1 MTEAVTLDHITIVLH
16 QPRYPENIGAA
27 VRAMRNMGIGKLTV
41 VDPREYDLEKIRK
54 MATHACLETVEG
66 IQLKATLKEALE
78 PFQYV
83 VGTTAR
89 LGGQRRTS
97 APAAMAE
104 KLIAVSREN
113 QVAVVFGREDRGL
126 ANDDLVLC
134 HELVHI
140 PTAEFSSLNL
150 AQAVMVMCYELFNAG
165 SESKPAFAPRM
176 ASRREL
182 DDMLD
187 QLKEILIKICY
198 INPENPDYWMH
209 HLRQFF
215 TRIQARAREVNIIR
229 GLIRQVAWHAEK
241 RYRDGL
247 DDGRGTPGEKETE
260 GCG

>member
-1 MTEAVTLDHITIVLH
+1 MTDTVTLEHITIVLH

-27 VRAMRNMGIGKLTV
+27 VRAMRNMGIGRLVV

-66 IQLKATLKEALE
+66 IQRKESLREALE
-78 PFQYV
+78 PFHYV

-97 APAAMAE
+97 TPDAMAE
-104 KLIAVSREN
+104 KLISISREN
-113 QVAVVFGREDRGL
+113 EVAIVFGREDRGL
-126 ANDDLVLC
+126 ANEDLRLC

-140 PTAEFSSLNL
+140 PTADFSSLNL
-150 AQAVMVMCYELFNAG
+150 AQAVMVLCYELFTAG
-165 SESKPAFAPRM
+165 TARSAFAPRM
-176 ASRREL
+176 ATRREL
-182 DDMLD
+182 DEMFD
-187 QLKEILIKICY
+187 QLKEILIRICY

-215 TRIQARAREVNIIR
+215 TRIQARAREVSIIR
-229 GLIRQVAWHAEK
+229 GLIRQVAWYAEK

-247 DDGRGTPGEKETE
+247 EEGREALREVE
-260 GCG
+260 REECG

>member
-1 MTEAVTLDHITIVLH
+1 MTETVTLDHITIVLH

-27 VRAMRNMGIGKLTV
+27 VRAMRNMGISRLTV

-54 MATHACLETVEG
+54 MATHACLETVDG
-66 IQLKATLKEALE
+66 IRIQNTLKEALE

-97 APAAMAE
+97 APGAMAE
-104 KLIAVSREN
+104 KLVSISREN
-113 QVAVVFGREDRGL
+113 QVAIVFGREDRGL
-126 ANDDLVLC
+126 ANDDLMLC

-165 SESKPAFAPRM
+165 GGSKTAFAPRM

-209 HLRQFF
+209 HLRQFL
-215 TRIQARAREVNIIR
+215 TRIQARAREVSIIR
-229 GLIRQVAWHAEK
+229 GLIRQVAWYAEK
-241 RYRDGL
+241 RYQDGIG
-247 DDGRGTPGEKETE
+247 DGRCAPREKETE
-260 GCG
+260 RCG